1 MHQLAQLDYIVFF
14 VYFFIVAGYG
24 LWVYRR
30 KTGHDGSLEGDSK
43 DYFLAE
49 GSLTWWAIG
58 SSLIASNIS
67 AEQFVAMSGSG
78 FKMGLAIA
86 AYEWMAAVTLVIV
99 AVFFIPVYLKNRIFT
114 MPQFLHQRYN
124 GTVAM
129 IMAVFWLL
137 LYIIVNLTSIL
148 YLGAIAASSISGLN
162 LNFCMYALAT
172 AAVIITLG
180 GMKVIGFTDVI
191 QVFFLILGGLATTYL
206 AINLVSEHYGTTGI
220 VKGLHLMYSQA
231 NDHFHMI
238 LHRDNPNFID
248 LPGMTVLLGGLWIV
262 NLNYWGCNQ
271 YITQRA
277 LGADLPTARGG
288 LLFAA
293 FLKLMMPVIVVLPGI
308 AAYILYKQNVFG
320 NGEFMQGGELN
331 PDRAY
336 PVLLNIL
343 PEGLKGLSFAA
354 LTAAVV
360 ASLAGKANS
369 IATIF
374 TLDIYKKAIN
384 PGASEK
390 KLVSTGKIAVV
401 VAMLLGVIIAPN
413 LGIDKKGGFTFIQ
426 EYTGFVS
433 PGIFAMFILGFF
445 WKKATSSA
453 ALFATIGGFIAS
465 VILKVLPM
473 YTDLS
478 WLAPFG
484 YAVVSTDPKEHGA
497 YVIPFLDRMGFVFI
511 FCILGMVII
520 SLLESKRGTRT
531 GGLVVDTSMFR
542 PNPIFTAG
550 ATLVVGIVVALYT
563 VFW

>member
-1 MHQLAQLDYIVFF
+1 MHKLATLDYIVFF
-14 VYFFIVAGYG
+14 VYFLIVAGYG
-24 LWVYRR
+24 LWIYNR
-30 KTGHDGSLEGDSK
+30 KTGHDGSVDGDSK

-129 IMAVFWLL
+129 IMAIFWLL
-137 LYIIVNLTSIL
+137 LYVIVNLTSIL
-148 YLGAIAASSISGLN
+148 YLGAIAASTVSGLN
-162 LNFCMYALAT
+162 LNLCMYAMAFF
-172 AAVIITLG
+172 AIIITLG

-206 AINLVSEHYGTTGI
+206 AINLVSTHYGTTG
-220 VKGLHLMYSQA
+220 VFNGLSLMYHQA

-238 LHRDNPNFID
+238 LHRDNPSYID
-248 LPGMTVLLGGLWIV
+248 LPGLTVLLGGLWIV

-288 LLFAA
+288 ILFAA
-293 FLKLMMPVIVVLPGI
+293 FLKLLMPVIVVLPGI
-308 AAYILYKQNVFG
+308 AAYILYKQDVFG
-320 NGEFMQGGELN
+320 SGEFMQGGELN

-343 PEGLKGLSFAA
+343 PVGLKGLSFAA

-384 PGASEK
+384 PNASEK
-390 KLVSTGKIAVV
+390 TLVSTGKIAVV
-401 VAMLLGVIIAPN
+401 VAMLLGVVIAPH
-413 LGIDKKGGFTFIQ
+413 LGIDKKGGFTYIQ

-453 ALFATIGGFIAS
+453 ALFATIGGFLMS
-465 VILKVLPM
+465 VVLKFLPS
-473 YTDLS
+473 YANLS

-484 YAVVSTDPKEHGA
+484 FAVPVNGVYE
-497 YVIPFLDRMGFVFI
+497 IPFLDRMGFVFV

-520 SLLESKRGTRT
+520 SLIENARGVKTNGLEIDS
-531 GGLVVDTSMFR
+531 SMFR
-542 PNPIFTAG
+542 PNKTFTAG
-550 ATLVVGIVVALYT
+550 AVLILGVVVALYS

>member
-1 MHQLAQLDYIVFF
+1 MHKLATLDYIVFF
-14 VYFFIVAGYG
+14 VYFLIVAGYG
-24 LWVYRR
+24 IWIYNR
-30 KTGHDGSLEGDSK
+30 KTGHDGTVEGDSK

-67 AEQFVAMSGSG
+67 AEQFVGMAGSG
-78 FKMGLAIA
+78 FKIGLAIS
-86 AYEWMAAVTLVIV
+86 AYEWMASVTLIIV
-99 AVFFIPVYLKNRIFT
+99 ATFFIPVYLKNKIFT

-129 IMAVFWLL
+129 IMAIFWLA
-137 LYIIVNLTSIL
+137 LYVVVNLTSIL
-148 YLGAIAASSISGLN
+148 YLGAIAVSSVSGLN
-162 LNFCMYALAT
+162 LTFCMYALAI

-206 AINLVSEHYGTTGI
+206 ALNLVSEHYNTTGVI
-220 VKGLHLMYSQA
+220 NGFNILMDQA
-231 NDHFHMI
+231 NNHFHMI
-238 LHRDNPNFID
+238 VKRDDPNYLD
-248 LPGMTVLLGGLWIV
+248 LPGLTVLLGGLWIV

-293 FLKLMMPVIVVLPGI
+293 FLKMLMPVIVVLPGI
-308 AAYILYKQNVFG
+308 AAFVLYKENVFG
-320 NGEFMQGGELN
+320 ASEFGSGADLN

-343 PEGLKGLSFAA
+343 PVGLKGLSFAA

-374 TLDIYKKAIN
+374 TLDVYKKVLN
-384 PGASEK
+384 VNASEK
-390 KLVSTGKIAVV
+390 KMVAVGKISVV
-401 VAMLLGVIIAPN
+401 VAMLLGILIAPH
-413 LGIDKKGGFTFIQ
+413 LGIDKKGGFQFIQ

-445 WKKATSSA
+445 WKKTTSNA
-453 ALFATIGGFIAS
+453 ALFATIGGFAAS
-465 VILKVLPM
+465 VFLKFLP
-473 YTDLS
+473 TFTNLQ

-484 YAVVSTDPKEHGA
+484 FSAVSTDPKDNGA
-497 YVIPFLDRMGFVFI
+497 YVIPFLDRMGFVFV
-511 FCILGMVII
+511 FCIIGMVLI
-520 SLLESKRGTRT
+520 SLVEGHGRTNPKGLEI
-531 GGLVVDTSMFR
+531 DASMFR
-542 PNPIFTAG
+542 PNRSFAIGSA
-550 ATLVVGIVVALYT
+550 IVLAIITMLYT
-563 VFW
+563 IFW

>member
-1 MHQLAQLDYIVFF
+1 LNKLAPLDYAVFF

-24 LWVYRR
+24 IWIYRR
-30 KTGHDGSLEGDSK
+30 KTGHDGTVEGDSK

-67 AEQFVAMSGSG
+67 AEQFVAMAGSG

-86 AYEWMAAVTLVIV
+86 AYEWMAAITLVIV
-99 AVFFIPVYLKNRIFT
+99 ATFFIPVYLKNKIFT

-129 IMAVFWLL
+129 IMAIFWLA
-137 LYIIVNLTSIL
+137 LYVVVNLTSIL
-148 YLGAIAASSISGLN
+148 YLGAIAASSVSGLN
-162 LNFCMYALAT
+162 IDFCIYAIAIC
-172 AAVIITLG
+172 AVIITLG

-206 AINLVSEHYGTTGI
+206 ALNLVAEHYGTTG
-220 VKGLHLMYSQA
+220 VMNGFHLLTTQA

-238 LHRDNPNFID
+238 LDRNNPNFVE
-248 LPGMTVLLGGLWIV
+248 LPGLTVLLGGLWIV

-293 FLKLMMPVIVVLPGI
+293 FLKIMMPVIVVLPGI
-308 AAYILYKQNVFG
+308 AAFVLFKQNVFG
-320 NGEFMQGGELN
+320 SEMMLDGHVA

-343 PEGLKGLSFAA
+343 PVGLKGLSFAA
-354 LTAAVV
+354 LVAAVV

-374 TLDIYKKAIN
+374 TLDIYKKVLN
-384 PGASEK
+384 KDASEK
-390 KLVSTGKIAVV
+390 KMVAVGKIAVV
-401 VAMLLGVIIAPN
+401 VAMLLGILLAPH
-413 LGIDKKGGFTFIQ
+413 LGIEKGGFTYIQ

-445 WKKATSSA
+445 WKKATSTA
-453 ALFATIGGFIAS
+453 ALFATIGGFLLS
-465 VILKVLPM
+465 VVLKFLPLFM
-473 YTDLS
+473 NLS
-478 WLAPFG
+478 FLAPLG
-484 YAVVSTDPKEHGA
+484 YSVKVGDVYE
-497 YVIPFLDRMGFVFI
+497 IPFLDRMGFVFV
-511 FCILGMVII
+511 FCIIGMVII
-520 SLLESKRGTRT
+520 SLIQASQGVKTNGLEIDST
-531 GGLVVDTSMFR
+531 MFR
-542 PNPIFTAG
+542 TNRSFAIG
-550 ATLVVGIVVALYT
+550 SVIVLAIVTTLYT
-563 VFW
+563 IYW

>member
-1 MHQLAQLDYIVFF
+1 MHKLATLDYIVFF
-14 VYFFIVAGYG
+14 VYFIIVAGYG
-24 LWVYRR
+24 IWIYNR
-30 KTGHDGSLEGDSK
+30 KTGHDGTVEGDSK

-67 AEQFVAMSGSG
+67 AEQFVGMSGSG

-86 AYEWMAAVTLVIV
+86 TYEWMASITLIIV

-129 IMAVFWLL
+129 IMAIFWLL
-137 LYIIVNLTSIL
+137 LYVIVNLTSIL
-148 YLGAIAASSISGLN
+148 YLGAIAVSSISGLN
-162 LNFCMYALAT
+162 LTFCMYALAFF
-172 AAVIITLG
+172 AVIITLG

-206 AINLVSEHYGTTGI
+206 ALGLVA
-220 VKGLHLMYSQA
+220 KA
-231 NDHFHMI
+231 NGEIGPIAGFSHMMRQVPDHFQMI
-238 LHRDNPNFID
+238 FSRGNPNYID
-248 LPGMTVLLGGLWIV
+248 LPGLTVLLGGMWIV

-293 FLKLMMPVIVVLPGI
+293 FLKLLMPLIVVIPGI
-308 AAYILYKQNVFG
+308 AAYVLYKQDIFG
-320 NGEFMQGGELN
+320 AQMMQGGELN

-343 PEGLKGLSFAA
+343 PVGLKGLSFAA

-374 TLDIYKKAIN
+374 TLDVYKKVIN
-384 PGASEK
+384 ADAGEK
-390 KLVSTGKIAVV
+390 RLVTVGKIAVA
-401 VAMLLGVIIAPN
+401 VAMLLGVLIAPN
-413 LGIDKKGGFTFIQ
+413 LGIDKKGGFQYIQ

-453 ALFATIGGFIAS
+453 ALFSTIGGFLLS
-465 VILKVLPM
+465 VFLKFLPGL
-473 YTDLS
+473 TDLS
-478 WLAPFG
+478 WLAPYGF
-484 YAVVSTDPKEHGA
+484 AVPVNGVYE
-497 YVIPFLDRMGFVFI
+497 IPFLDRMGFVFV
-511 FCILGMVII
+511 FCVIGMVLI
-520 SLLESKRGTRT
+520 SLLEHARGVKTH
-531 GGLVVDTSMFR
+531 GLEIDASMFK
-542 PNPIFTAG
+542 PNQTFTAG
-550 ATLVVGIVVALYT
+550 AVLVLGIVVALYS

>member
-1 MHQLAQLDYIVFF
+1 MHKLATLDYIVFF
-14 VYFFIVAGYG
+14 VYFLIVAGYG
-24 LWVYRR
+24 IWIYNR
-30 KTGHDGSLEGDSK
+30 KTGHDGSVEGDSK

-67 AEQFVAMSGSG
+67 AEQFVGMAGSG
-78 FKMGLAIA
+78 FKIGLAIS
-86 AYEWMAAVTLVIV
+86 AYEWMASVTLIIV
-99 AVFFIPVYLKNRIFT
+99 ATFFIPVYLKNKIFT

-129 IMAVFWLL
+129 IMAIFWLA
-137 LYIIVNLTSIL
+137 LYVVVNLTSIL
-148 YLGAIAASSISGLN
+148 YLGAIAVSSVSGLN
-162 LNFCMYALAT
+162 LTFCMYALAI

-206 AINLVSEHYGTTGI
+206 ALNLVSDHYGTTGVI
-220 VKGLHLMYSQA
+220 NGFNILMDQA
-231 NDHFHMI
+231 NNHFHMI
-238 LHRDNPNFID
+238 VKRDDPNYID
-248 LPGMTVLLGGLWIV
+248 LPGLTVLLGGLWIV

-293 FLKLMMPVIVVLPGI
+293 FLKMLMPVIVVLPGI
-308 AAYILYKQNVFG
+308 AAFVLYKENVFG
-320 NGEFMQGGELN
+320 ASEFGAGADLN

-343 PEGLKGLSFAA
+343 PVGLKGLSFAA

-374 TLDIYKKAIN
+374 TLDVYKKVLN
-384 PGASEK
+384 VNASEK
-390 KLVSTGKIAVV
+390 KMVAVGKISVV
-401 VAMLLGVIIAPN
+401 VAMLLGILIAPH
-413 LGIDKKGGFTFIQ
+413 LGIDKKGGFQFIQ

-445 WKKATSSA
+445 WKKTTSSA
-453 ALFATIGGFIAS
+453 ALFATIGGFLFSI
-465 VILKVLPM
+465 VLKFLPGM
-473 YTDLS
+473 MDLS
-478 WLAPFG
+478 FLAPFG
-484 YAVVSTDPKEHGA
+484 FAVKPEGSSIYE
-497 YVIPFLDRMGFVFI
+497 IPFLDRMGFVFV
-511 FCILGMVII
+511 FCIIGMVLI
-520 SLLESKRGTRT
+520 SLIQGHGRTNPKGLEIDS
-531 GGLVVDTSMFR
+531 SMFR
-542 PNPIFTAG
+542 PNRSFAIGSAFVLAIITM
-550 ATLVVGIVVALYT
+550 LYT

>member
-1 MHQLAQLDYIVFF
+1 LNKLATLDYIVFF
-14 VYFFIVAGYG
+14 VYFLIVAGYG
-24 LWVYRR
+24 IWIYNR
-30 KTGHDGSLEGDSK
+30 KTGHDGTVEGDSK

-67 AEQFVAMSGSG
+67 AEQFVGMAGSG
-78 FKMGLAIA
+78 FKIGLAIS
-86 AYEWMAAVTLVIV
+86 AYEWMASVTLIIV
-99 AVFFIPVYLKNRIFT
+99 ATFFIPVYLKNKIFT

-129 IMAVFWLL
+129 IMAIFWLA
-137 LYIIVNLTSIL
+137 LYVVVNLTSIL
-148 YLGAIAASSISGLN
+148 YLGAIAVSSVSGLN
-162 LNFCMYALAT
+162 LTFCMYALAI

-206 AINLVSEHYGTTGI
+206 ALNLVSKHFGTTG
-220 VKGLHLMYSQA
+220 VVNGFNLLMGEA
-231 NDHFHMI
+231 NNHFHMI
-238 LHRDNPNFID
+238 VKQDDPNYID
-248 LPGMTVLLGGLWIV
+248 LPGLTVLLGGLWIV

-293 FLKLMMPVIVVLPGI
+293 FLKMLMPVIVVLPGI
-308 AAYILYKQNVFG
+308 AAYVLYKENVFG
-320 NGEFMQGGELN
+320 ATEFGSGADLN

-343 PEGLKGLSFAA
+343 PVGLKGLSFAA

-374 TLDIYKKAIN
+374 TLDVYKKVLN
-384 PGASEK
+384 VNASEK
-390 KLVSTGKIAVV
+390 KMVAVGKISVV
-401 VAMLLGVIIAPN
+401 VAMLLGILIAPH
-413 LGIDKKGGFTFIQ
+413 LGIDKKGGFQFIQ

-445 WKKATSSA
+445 WKKTTSGA
-453 ALFATIGGFIAS
+453 ALFATIGGFLFSI
-465 VILKVLPM
+465 VLKFLPGM
-473 YTDLS
+473 MDLS
-478 WLAPFG
+478 FLAPLGF
-484 YAVVSTDPKEHGA
+484 AVKPEGSSIYE
-497 YVIPFLDRMGFVFI
+497 IPFLDRMGFVFV
-511 FCILGMVII
+511 FCIIGMVLI
-520 SLLESKRGTRT
+520 SLIQGKGQASPKGLEIDS
-531 GGLVVDTSMFR
+531 SMFR
-542 PNPIFTAG
+542 PNRSFAIGSVIVLAIIT
-550 ATLVVGIVVALYT
+550 TLYVT
-563 VFW
+563 FW

>member
-1 MHQLAQLDYIVFF
+1 MNKLATLDYIVFF
-14 VYFFIVAGYG
+14 IYFIIVAGYG
-24 LWVYRR
+24 IWIYLR
-30 KTGHDGSLEGDSK
+30 KTGHDGTAEGDSK

-67 AEQFVAMSGSG
+67 AEQFVAMAGSG

-86 AYEWMAAVTLVIV
+86 AYEWMAAITLIIV
-99 AVFFIPVYLKNRIFT
+99 GTFFIPVYLKNKIFT

-129 IMAVFWLL
+129 IMAIFWLA
-137 LYIIVNLTSIL
+137 LYVVVNLTSIL
-148 YLGAIAASSISGLN
+148 YLGAIAASSVSGLN
-162 LNFCMYALAT
+162 IDVCIYGLAIC
-172 AAVIITLG
+172 AVIITLG

-206 AINLVSEHYGTTGI
+206 ALNLVAEHYGTSGAINGFNLLT
-220 VKGLHLMYSQA
+220 SQA

-238 LHRDNPNFID
+238 LDRNNPNFVE

-293 FLKLMMPVIVVLPGI
+293 FLKILMPVIVVLPGI
-308 AAYILYKQNVFG
+308 AAFVLFKQNVFG
-320 NGEFMQGGELN
+320 SEMMLGGQVA

-343 PEGLKGLSFAA
+343 PVGLKGLSFAA
-354 LTAAVV
+354 LVAAVV

-374 TLDIYKKAIN
+374 TLDIYKKVLN
-384 PGASEK
+384 KDASEK
-390 KLVSTGKIAVV
+390 KMVAVGKISVV
-401 VAMLLGVIIAPN
+401 VAMLLGILLAPH
-413 LGIDKKGGFTFIQ
+413 LGIEKGGFTYIQ

-445 WKKATSSA
+445 WKKATSAA
-453 ALFATIGGFIAS
+453 ALFATVGGFLLS
-465 VILKVLPM
+465 VLLKFLPLM
-473 YTDLS
+473 MNLS
-478 WLAPFG
+478 WLAPLG
-484 YAVVSTDPKEHGA
+484 YSVKVGDVYE
-497 YVIPFLDRMGFVFI
+497 IPFLDRMGFVFV
-511 FCILGMVII
+511 FCILGMVVI
-520 SLLESKRGTRT
+520 SLIQASQGVRTNGLEIDS
-531 GGLVVDTSMFR
+531 SMFR
-542 PNPIFTAG
+542 TNRSFTIG
-550 ATLVVGIVVALYT
+550 SVVVLAIVTALYT
-563 VFW
+563 YYW